1 MALPIYLNK
10 TDTYEDYE
18 YEAYKAKR
26 NKESLKSLP
35 KTSDQTKIIIK
46 GQVNG
51 IAKLAIPYIAAP
63 SKNATAATLPMP
75 VALSTNLCIIASV
88 EPAVNSSLK
97 IILQK
102 SIDQGMDIN
111 EIDKTIDKT
120 VVSTKSF
127 ASIIYDYFH
136 QIISQSK
143 F

>member
-97 IILQK
+97 
-102 SIDQGMDIN
+102 
-111 EIDKTIDKT
+111 
-120 VVSTKSF
+120 
-127 ASIIYDYFH
+127 
-136 QIISQSK
+136 
-143 F
+143 